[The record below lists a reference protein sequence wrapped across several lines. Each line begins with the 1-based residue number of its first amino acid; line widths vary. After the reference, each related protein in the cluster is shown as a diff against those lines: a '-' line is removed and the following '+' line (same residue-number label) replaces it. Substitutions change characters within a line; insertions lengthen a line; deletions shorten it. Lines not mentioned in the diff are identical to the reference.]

1 MRASL
6 LIAFLSLLA
15 AGSLRAAGMD
25 CVADNRGAGAP
36 IAAVPRAEFYDPL
49 PRHTTPV
56 TKELPAVGDHHAST
70 ADTAPTEAATTE
82 NSSSGSSGNGG
93 DPRRS
98 RAGTTP
104 TQRGWRDVL
113 PGQLKFP

>member
-1 MRASL
+1 MRATV
-6 LIAFLSLLA
+6 LIALLTLSA
-15 AGSLRAAGMD
+15 AGPLRAAGMD
-25 CVADNRGAGAP
+25 CLADNRGASAP

-49 PRHTTPV
+49 PRPSTTV
-56 TKELPAVGDHHAST
+56 TKELPAVGDRHET
-70 ADTAPTEAATTE
+70 AETAGATSDAVPA
-82 NSSSGSSGNGG
+82 NPGSGSSAGA

-98 RAGTTP
+98 RAGATP

>member
-1 MRASL
+1 MRASV
-6 LIAFLSLLA
+6 LIALLTLSA
-15 AGSLRAAGMD
+15 AGSLQAAGVD

-49 PRHTTPV
+49 PRQTPPV
-56 TKELPAVGDHHAST
+56 TKELPAVGDRREASAT
-70 ADTAPTEAATTE
+70 DRAPESAKPASE
-82 NSSSGSSGNGG
+82 GMGSGPGA
-93 DPRRS
+93 DPRHS

-113 PGQLKFP
+113 PGQLKIP